1 MAKTSSMFEC
11 TACGTRYPKPM
22 GKCGTCG
29 AFGTIEEVRDRDL
42 KRTGSAY
49 ALSQYQEPVPLDD
62 VEVRDTERTAT
73 GLVELDRVLG
83 GGVVPGMVV
92 LLGGEPGIGKSTLL
106 LDVAARAARGRAQAG
121 AARRVLYVSGEESAA
136 QVRARAVRIEAMA
149 ATLYLAS
156 ETDLATVLGQID
168 QVVPELVVV
177 DSVQTIASAEVDGAA
192 GNVSQVREVA
202 AALMDGKTSKAIGR
216 DQGISHRTV
225 EIYRARLMRKYGAGT
240 AAELVHRLMAG

>member
-83 GGVVPGMVV
+83 GGVDV
-92 LLGGEPGIGKSTLL
+92 GGRSV
-106 LDVAARAARGRAQAG
+106 DDDDAAGGGRGH
-121 AARRVLYVSGEESAA
+121 VDIV
-136 QVRARAVRIEAMA
+136 
-149 ATLYLAS
+149 
-156 ETDLATVLGQID
+156 ETDT
-168 QVVPELVVV
+168 
-177 DSVQTIASAEVDGAA
+177 
-192 GNVSQVREVA
+192 
-202 AALMDGKTSKAIGR
+202 
-216 DQGISHRTV
+216 
-225 EIYRARLMRKYGAGT
+225 GAGDD
-240 AAELVHRLMAG
+240 LQLRHRLRRQPLPD